1 MHSSPHSCSMNI
13 KRFLVSPLPSST
25 LTVPPGTLPS
35 SSPTFRSPWPL
46 KSTGTGLGT
55 SRERSFFGPRDFSW
69 GRFRGFALQQCKSTS
84 SRQAMSSDTRAW
96 CFIFSA
102 SVYRMFTMWLWPGNS
117 VTLMHK
123 SDQPLWR
130 LCPRLPQ
137 RRCLWHVLTSTVS
150 GCRWS
155 TDSCQVNYMRIS
167 WIVNNSIQLSH
178 CQWQ

>member
-102 SVYRMFTMWLWPGNS
+102 SVYRMFTMWLWPGYS

-123 SDQPLWR
+123 KWPA
-130 LCPRLPQ
+130 PMETVP
-137 RRCLWHVLTSTVS
+137 TSTPKKVFVACTYKYS
-150 GCRWS
+150 FWLQMKHWFLPS
-155 TDSCQVNYMRIS
+155 ELYENKLNCQ
-167 WIVNNSIQLSH
+167 
-178 CQWQ
+178 